1 MAYLSKF
8 QVKEILDKAP
18 PNLDKG
24 KLVEALVKQGNV
36 LEGLN
41 DQDINLGREN
51 TSQDSKSVG
60 GFAGNVV
67 KSGFDFVKNTANAV
81 LHPIQTAKSIGNI
94 ALGAAEKVVPGRQG
108 AEDSFDALVNFY
120 KQRYG
125 SVNSLKETVYNDPV
139 GFASDVAAVLGAGG
153 AALKLA
159 GKAGELSGLAEAG
172 NIASKTGS
180 VASKA
185 ANFVDPLVAPTEI
198 AKRIVPT
205 SFSAKSA
212 TRLYQSAL
220 KPSTKLDDGRRASM
234 IATALEEGIPVTKA
248 GLEKTQGIIDD
259 VNNSIASLIQDAAD
273 NGAEV
278 STAAVRNRLDD
289 VFEFVSQ
296 TVNPDDHISEL
307 AKIEKSFLS
316 TYGDT
321 IPIDVAQKVK
331 QNTYTLLRKAYG
343 EMKSSSVEAQKAL
356 ARGLKEEIVKQYPQ
370 ISNLNAKDS
379 ALIDLEG
386 SLERAVGR
394 IDNQQL
400 IGLGTPIAG
409 GAAAVISGSNK
420 VGALGAILKSVF
432 DNPEVKSKLAIA
444 LNKVSKRKFSKPSLV
459 RRSTTPL
466 VRLTTP
472 SREYNQSQE

>member
-8 QVKEILDKAP
+8 QVKQILDKAP

-41 DQDINLGREN
+41 DQGINTR
-51 TSQDSKSVG
+51 SQEDSTQETKSVG
-60 GFAGNVV
+60 GFAGNVI
-67 KSGFDFVKNTANAV
+67 KSGLDLVKNTANAV
-81 LHPIQTAKSIGNI
+81 IHPIQTAKSIGNI
-94 ALGAAEKVVPGRQG
+94 ALGAAEKLVPGRQG
-108 AEDSFDALVNFY
+108 AEDSFDSLVNFY

-125 SVNSLKETVYNDPV
+125 SVDSLKETVYNDPI
-139 GFASDVAAVLGAGG
+139 GFASDVATVLGAGG
-153 AALKLA
+153 AALRVA
-159 GKAGELSGLAEAG
+159 GKAGKAESLVNAG
-172 NIASKTGS
+172 N

-185 ANFVDPLVAPTEI
+185 ANFADPLIAPTEV
-198 AKRIVPT
+198 AKRIIPT
-205 SFSAKSA
+205 SFATKSA

-220 KPSTKLDDGRRASM
+220 KPSTKLDDAQRASM
-234 IATALEEGIPVTKA
+234 IATALEDGIPVTKA
-248 GLEKTQGIIDD
+248 GLEKTQGVIDE

-296 TVNPDDHISEL
+296 TVNPDDHIAEL
-307 AKIEKSFLS
+307 AKIERSFLS

-356 ARGLKEEIVKQYPQ
+356 ARGLKEEIVKQYPE
-370 ISNLNAKDS
+370 IASLNSKDS
-379 ALIDLEG
+379 ALINLEG

-400 IGLGTPIAG
+400 IGIGTPIAG
-409 GAAAVISGSNK
+409 GAAKAVTGSNK
-420 VGALGAILKSVF
+420 LGAIAAILKSVF

-444 LNKVSKRKFSKPSLV
+444 LSRVSKRKFGKPGIV